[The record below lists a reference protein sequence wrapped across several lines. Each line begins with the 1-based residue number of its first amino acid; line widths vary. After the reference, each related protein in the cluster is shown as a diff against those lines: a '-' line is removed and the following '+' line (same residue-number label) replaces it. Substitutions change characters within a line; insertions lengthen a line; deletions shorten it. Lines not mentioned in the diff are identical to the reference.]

1 MSTTEKSGADLEKAL
16 ARKERDWQS
25 MIHITHDFFHAW
37 RKAVKDKHGEAAAK
51 EMELAFWEN
60 VGVGT
65 GQTYLKRGGGP
76 EDLER
81 IAFTMQRASD
91 VMGETAHMQKDG
103 NAVLVV
109 HTACPWMDSFRAAG
123 LPNRC
128 GEGCDRWFQAAVR
141 TISPKVR
148 VVTESQLPKG
158 DATCTRRFTLI
169 G

>member
-1 MSTTEKSGADLEKAL
+1 MNSTEKSGADLAQAL

-25 MIHITHDFFHAW
+25 MIRITHDFFHAW
-37 RKAVKDKHGEAAAK
+37 RKAAQDKLGEAAAMD
-51 EMELAFWEN
+51 MELAFWEN

-65 GQTYLKRGGGP
+65 GKMYLERGGKP

-91 VMGETAHMQKDG
+91 VMGETARMEKDG
-103 NAVLVV
+103 NDVLVV

-128 GEGCDRWFQAAVR
+128 GKGCDLWFQVAGR
-141 TISPKVR
+141 TISPKVN
-148 VVTESQLPKG
+148 VITESLLPNG
-158 DATCTRRFTLI
+158 DATCTRRFTLSA
-169 G
+169 